1 MARAISGVVT
11 RISNKEAKHSPFF
24 VGFSFTSGVATNG
37 KHRS

>member
-1 MARAISGVVT
+1 MARAISSVVT

-24 VGFSFTSGVATNG
+24 VGFSFFWGVAANG